1 MSETPKFPR
10 MANDG
15 QAPDLVA
22 RARQTTV
29 SAGWVTI
36 GQAWS
41 VVDESGNLGYA
52 VRLHVVPT
60 AWDGNFFLM
69 PVTAEEG

>member
-10 MANDG
+10 MANDDA

-22 RARQTTV
+22 RARQTTA

-41 VVDESGNLGYA
+41 VVDDSGNPGYA
-52 VRLHVVPT
+52 VRLHVIPT
-60 AWDGNFFLM
+60 SWDGNFFLL
-69 PVTAEEG
+69 PLTAE